1 MVVRVEL
8 EEQVEVLAGLS
19 PSDEALQEVARLTE
33 GVRTPVALVE
43 VKGHNFWASLILRH
57 NNVAYVSYLD
67 LKQGRK
73 DEDHI

>member
-19 PSDEALQEVARLTE
+19 PSDEAFQEIARLAE
-33 GVRTPVALVE
+33 GVGTPVALVE